1 MLDRDKVAGVYAKS
15 EITMD
20 ELLDRLY
27 RVARSG
33 SVESFKMATGA
44 IPNRPADNRI
54 APPSALR
61 RHGSQLG
68 IIGVGLA
75 MWLAF
80 VAAAPAVFTNL
91 DIYRAFAQT
100 TPQFGII
107 ALALTFVVITGEI
120 DLSFPSI
127 MALGVAAFCLATA
140 YGRVLGRS
148 ASSARLRRASLAD
161 FSTASGRQAQH
172 SLAGHHHRD
181 VCLYRGLELV
191 LMNGTGV
198 PLTADKYPEMH
209 ALLRASIFGVP
220 VQTLWMIGI
229 LAAFWVLL
237 NRTRFGAHV
246 FLVGDNPTSARL
258 MGVNAVSVKARA
270 FVLVGMTAVF
280 SGLMTSIYGYY
291 FWPTTGDGFLLNTIA
306 SVFLGGTSVFGGT
319 GSSWAPS
326 SPHTSS
332 ERSTPASSRPAS
344 TPFIRNSHLGWSS

>member
-1 MLDRDKVAGVYAKS
+1 
-15 EITMD
+15 
-20 ELLDRLY
+20 
-27 RVARSG
+27 
-33 SVESFKMATGA
+33 MATGA
-44 IPNRPADNRI
+44 ISNRPADNRI

-120 DLSFPSI
+120 DLSFPSV
-127 MALGVAAFCLATA
+127 MALGTATFCLATA
-140 YGRVLGRS
+140 YGGAPWQIGLVCALATG
-148 ASSARLRRASLAD
+148 AACGLLNGFLVAKLNIPSLVITIGTS
-161 FSTASGRQAQH
+161 F
-172 SLAGHHHRD
+172 
-181 VCLYRGLELV
+181 LYRGLELV

-198 PLTADKYPEMH
+198 PLTADRYPQMH
-209 ALLRASIFGVP
+209 ALLRASVFGFP

-229 LAAFWVLL
+229 LIAFWILL

-246 FLVGDNPTSARL
+246 FLVGDSPTSARL
-258 MGVNAVSVKARA
+258 MGVNAVSVKTRA
-270 FVLVGMTAVF
+270 FMLVGVTAVF
-280 SGLMTSIYGYY
+280 CGLMTSIYGYY

-319 GSSWAPS
+319 GSVVGTFVASYIIGAINAGIVS
-326 SPHTSS
+326 AGINAFYTQLCFGLVIVISVVLQTVI
-332 ERSTPASSRPAS
+332 ERR
-344 TPFIRNSHLGWSS
+344 IRRQSLTGR